1 MNFGK
6 FTVYA
11 IVEHPMIQQK
21 DGVCLAL
28 KLSEDECMLVVNR
41 CGLQF
46 VSAEADKP
54 NLDLLSVEEG
64 RMENGEWKVTRRL
77 NGDEAALMTFFE
89 PTVLK
94 VKVFTY
100 V

>member
-1 MNFGK
+1 
-6 FTVYA
+6 
-11 IVEHPMIQQK
+11 MIQQK
-21 DGVCLAL
+21 DGVCLAM

-46 VSAEADKP
+46 ISAEADKP

-77 NGDEAALMTFFE
+77 NGDETALMTFFE

>member
-1 MNFGK
+1 M
-6 FTVYA
+6 A
-11 IVEHPMIQQK
+11 REPE
-21 DGVCLAL
+21 L
-28 KLSEDECMLVVNR
+28 VNR
-41 CGLQF
+41 IGTLYEKVPKF
-46 VSAEADKP
+46 MIKD
-54 NLDLLSVEEG
+54 
-64 RMENGEWKVTRRL
+64 ENGEWKVTRRL